1 MNVIRSGFATLC
13 SVVLVAAC
21 APDAWKDNPA
31 YDSFLAQVQKDCYYQ
46 RIGTTNVG
54 DLLLNSGTMQGT
66 YFMDITSRLYAGQIT
81 PQSWT
86 SSITAFL
93 EGRESDPGVQCVLK
107 HLPKR

>member
-1 MNVIRSGFATLC
+1 MNVIRSGLAALC

-21 APDAWKDNPA
+21 APDAWKSSPA
-31 YDSFLAQVQKDCYYQ
+31 YDSFLDQVQKDCYYQ
-46 RIGTTNVG
+46 RIGTINVG
-54 DLLLNSGTMQGT
+54 DLLNNPGTMQAT
-66 YFMDITSRLYAGQIT
+66 YFMDVTSRLYAGQIT

-86 SSITAFL
+86 SSITSFL

>member
-1 MNVIRSGFATLC
+1 MNVIRSGLATLC

-21 APDAWKDNPA
+21 APDAWKSNPA
-31 YDSFLAQVQKDCYYQ
+31 YDSFLDQIQKECYYQ

-54 DLLLNSGTMQGT
+54 DLLTNPGTMQAT
-66 YFMDITSRLYAGQIT
+66 SFMDLTSRLYAGEIT

-86 SSITAFL
+86 SSMVAFF